1 MKTTTTTTTNTE
13 VNEKKI
19 RTVKIDEDIA
29 FELKKIA
36 VNNKIT
42 LQNLLDGVLR
52 DYLEKNNSQ
61 K

>member
-1 MKTTTTTTTNTE
+1 MTTTKTTTK

-19 RTVKIDEDIA
+19 RTVKIDEDVA

-52 DYLEKNNSQ
+52 DYLEKNSQ
-61 K
+61 KES

>member
-1 MKTTTTTTTNTE
+1 MTTTKTTTK

-52 DYLEKNNSQ
+52 DYLEKNSQ
-61 K
+61 KES